1 MGSNGAAEIDCIM
14 GKAQGLYLRRRKIGK
29 LPHKFFRR
37 TDFALPMGGTRPLE
51 KSQSLMSEPTVAVL
65 GASQDRRKFGNKAVR
80 AYLDSGFTVLPVNPR
95 EATIE
100 GLTAYPNLDV
110 ITVPL
115 DYVSLY
121 VPPAVGLQLLLAI
134 AAKSPKEVWLNPG
147 SESDE
152 LIEAAADL
160 GLRTI
165 TACSIVALGLS
176 PAEFPDT

>member
-1 MGSNGAAEIDCIM
+1 M
-14 GKAQGLYLRRRKIGK
+14 
-29 LPHKFFRR
+29 
-37 TDFALPMGGTRPLE
+37 
-51 KSQSLMSEPTVAVL
+51 EPSTVAVL
-65 GASQDRRKFGNKAVR
+65 GASHDRRKYGNKAVR
-80 AYLDSGFTVLPVNPR
+80 AYVDYGFTVLPVNPR

-100 GLTAYPNLDV
+100 GLPAYPNLDV

-121 VPPAVGLQLLLAI
+121 VPPAVGLQLLPAI
-134 AAKSPKEVWLNPG
+134 AAKAPKELWLNPG

-165 TACSIVALGLS
+165 TACSIAALGLS
-176 PAEFPDT
+176 PAEFPDV